1 MSTSASY
8 YLFDTAIGTC
18 AIAWTDAGVCGVSLP
33 EPTAQETAA
42 RIRRRHPDAREAE
55 PPEEIRAAADA
66 IVNLLD
72 GEAAS
77 LTEVALDE
85 SGIPEFHRRVY
96 EVARLIPVGETSTYG
111 AIANT
116 LGDTRLAQQVGV
128 ALGSNPIPIIIP
140 CHRVLGADGK
150 LVGFSAPG
158 GVQTKRRMLVIEG
171 ALPDEP
177 LDLFE

>member
-1 MSTSASY
+1 MSTSVSY

-18 AIAWTDAGVCGVSLP
+18 AIAWTERGVCGTSLP
-33 EPTAQETAA
+33 EPTPQETAA
-42 RIRRRHPDAREAE
+42 RIRRRHPDAREAA
-55 PPEEIRAAADA
+55 PSDDVRAAADA
-66 IVNLLD
+66 IVSLLD

-77 LTEVALDE
+77 LTDVPLDE

-96 EVARLIPVGETSTYG
+96 QVTRSIPAGETTTYG
-111 AIANT
+111 AIAQT
-116 LGDTRLAQQVGV
+116 LGDVRLAQEVGV
-128 ALGSNPIPIIIP
+128 ALGHNPIPIITP

-158 GVQTKRRMLVIEG
+158 GVETKRRMLLIEG

>member
-1 MSTSASY
+1 MV
-8 YLFDTAIGTC
+8 TATNI
-18 AIAWTDAGVCGVSLP
+18 
-33 EPTAQETAA
+33 TAA
-42 RIRRRHPDAREAE
+42 N
-55 PPEEIRAAADA
+55 A
-66 IVNLLD
+66 IVRLLD

-77 LTEVALDE
+77 LTDVALDE

-96 EVARLIPVGETSTYG
+96 EVARMIPVGATSTYG

-116 LGDTRLAQQVGV
+116 LGDARLAQEVGV
-128 ALGSNPIPIIIP
+128 ALGRNPIPIITP

-158 GVQTKRRMLVIEG
+158 GTQTKRRMLLIEG